1 MKKALQVASV
11 ASMIDQFNRDNINIL
26 KNLDY
31 EVHVASNFEF
41 GSTCSQE
48 RVNQCKND
56 LLHQNVGVYNLLFD
70 RKIFNKSNIKVYK
83 QLKKII
89 NENHY
94 EIIHCHSP
102 IGGVITRLA
111 ARKARK
117 KGTRVIYT
125 AHGFHFFK
133 GAPLLNWL
141 IYFPVEFIC
150 SFLTDILIVINQED
164 YLLAKKVMKAKKI
177 EYIPGV
183 GVDVEKYQ
191 NLQVDKISKRKEL
204 GVPEDA
210 VMLFS
215 VGELNK
221 NKNHSTVIKAMAKNN
236 NSKLHYCI
244 AGRGNLELE
253 LKELASKLGV
263 ANQVHF
269 LGFRSDVG
277 ELYKVSD
284 IFCFPS
290 YREGLSV
297 SLIEAMSSGL
307 PVIASNIRGNNDLVK
322 SDGGYLC
329 SPNNET
335 KFVDY
340 IAKLINDRKLMS
352 SMGKFNQKNIKMFSL
367 ENISKAMIK
376 IYVSID

>member
-26 KNLDY
+26 KKLGY

-48 RVNQCKND
+48 RVNQCKD
-56 LLHQNVGVYNLLFD
+56 ELLHQDIRVYNLLFD
-70 RKIFNKSNIKVYK
+70 RKIFNKSNIEVYK

-89 NENHY
+89 DENHY

-117 KGTRVIYT
+117 KGTKVIYT

-141 IYFPVEFIC
+141 IYFPVEFFC
-150 SFLTDILIVINQED
+150 SFFTDILIAINKED
-164 YLLAKKVMKAKKI
+164 YRLAKKVMKAKKI

-221 NKNHSTVIKAMAKNN
+221 NKNHATVIRAMAKNN
-236 NSKLHYCI
+236 NPKLHYCI

-269 LGFRSDVG
+269 LGFRSDVT
-277 ELYKVSD
+277 ELYKCSD

-297 SLIEAMSSGL
+297 SLMEAMSSGL
-307 PVIASNIRGNNDLVK
+307 PVICSDIRGNIDLIEQNK
-322 SDGGYLC
+322 GGYLC
-329 SPNNET
+329 NPGDVNTFEKSITLIVKDKAKRNEMGHHNQQKVKGFGT
-335 KFVDY
+335 NLILNRIRDY
-340 IAKLINDRKLMS
+340 YS
-352 SMGKFNQKNIKMFSL
+352 H
-367 ENISKAMIK
+367 
-376 IYVSID
+376 